1 MPDDKNPQLPLD
13 GGTPPREGSLI
24 SINIE
29 EEMRRSYL
37 DYSMSVIIGRAL
49 PDARDGLKPVHRRVL
64 YAMSEMGL
72 EYNKKYTKCAKV
84 VGQAMGVYHPHGDS
98 AIYDT
103 LVRMAQPFS
112 LRYPLVDG
120 QGNFGSVDGDPPAA
134 MRYTECRMA
143 RIAGELL
150 ADIDM
155 ETVDFVPN
163 YDESTT
169 EPSVLPTRIPNLI
182 VNGSSGIAV
191 GMATNIPPHNLTEV
205 VNATIELV
213 KNPKAGLIE
222 ILQHVQGPDFPT
234 GGFLYGKSGIVN
246 AYKTGRGRFMM
257 RAKVATENLTKEKVA
272 IIVTEIPY
280 QVNKS
285 KLIERIAE
293 LVTEKIIDEISD
305 VRDESD
311 RDGMRIVIELKRAA
325 QPEIVLNQ
333 LYKHTQMQESFS
345 MIFLAVLNGQ
355 PKEFPLDGAIRA
367 FIDHRIDVVQRRTA
381 YLLRKAR
388 EREHILE
395 GYKIAL
401 DNLDTV
407 IKIIRGS
414 GSRAEARENLYAWG
428 KGTDI
433 VVNLDRERLPGEER
447 GLSLKQVDAILELQ
461 LYRLTQLSVDEILK
475 ELAEI
480 REKIAEYESILASDK
495 KLRNVIIKELEAVRD
510 KYGDARRTQI
520 IDESAELQL
529 EDLIA
534 DEQVAVTVSHQGYLK
549 RTPISIYRQQRRGG
563 TGRTGMKTREEDFV
577 SQLIIDST
585 HAFLLC
591 FTNTGRVYWL
601 KVYEVPDV
609 GAAGK
614 GKSMQS
620 LLNLQP
626 GENVRAILPVR
637 DLEEEGKFIF
647 FATRNGVVK
656 KTPLKDFSNVMSRGI
671 IAIAIDENDDLISAG
686 LTNGKQ
692 TIFLGTRDGM
702 AIRFDEEYDPERS
715 GIGLRPMG
723 RNAAGNRGISLK
735 KGDYVIGAAI
745 TDSDATRDTERDECA
760 KKLNL
765 TKKLG
770 ELRSA
775 LEQAK
780 ENLQKAR
787 EELRAAPKETDPLTA
802 AVKTA
807 EKRRDDAEKALKDFD
822 EKLCVSKSL
831 ILTVTENGFGKRTDV
846 DEYRLTARGAQGV
859 NNLKATPKV
868 GKSASILLVNETS
881 ELVVISQWGKI
892 IRIDTKTVRAA
903 GRATQ
908 GVRLLN
914 LEDDDKVAAAVIIP
928 PDEMNGKE
936 DEQGSL
942 IQ

>member
-1 MPDDKNPQLPLD
+1 
-13 GGTPPREGSLI
+13 
-24 SINIE
+24 
-29 EEMRRSYL
+29 
-37 DYSMSVIIGRAL
+37 
-49 PDARDGLKPVHRRVL
+49 
-64 YAMSEMGL
+64 
-72 EYNKKYTKCAKV
+72 
-84 VGQAMGVYHPHGDS
+84 
-98 AIYDT
+98 
-103 LVRMAQPFS
+103 
-112 LRYPLVDG
+112 
-120 QGNFGSVDGDPPAA
+120 
-134 MRYTECRMA
+134 
-143 RIAGELL
+143 
-150 ADIDM
+150 
-155 ETVDFVPN
+155 
-163 YDESTT
+163 
-169 EPSVLPTRIPNLI
+169 
-182 VNGSSGIAV
+182 
-191 GMATNIPPHNLTEV
+191 
-205 VNATIELV
+205 
-213 KNPKAGLIE
+213 
-222 ILQHVQGPDFPT
+222 
-234 GGFLYGKSGIVN
+234 
-246 AYKTGRGRFMM
+246 
-257 RAKVATENLTKEKVA
+257 
-272 IIVTEIPY
+272 
-280 QVNKS
+280 
-285 KLIERIAE
+285 
-293 LVTEKIIDEISD
+293 
-305 VRDESD
+305 
-311 RDGMRIVIELKRAA
+311 
-325 QPEIVLNQ
+325 
-333 LYKHTQMQESFS
+333 MQESFS

-355 PKEFPLDGAIRA
+355 PREFPLDAAIRA

-414 GSRAEARENLYAWG
+414 NSRAEARENLYAWG
-428 KGTDI
+428 KGTEI
-433 VVNLDRERLPGEER
+433 VVNLNRERLASEER
-447 GLSLKQVDAILELQ
+447 GLSLKQVDNILELQ

-475 ELAEI
+475 ELQQKRDE
-480 REKIAEYESILASDK
+480 IAEYQSILASDK
-495 KLRNVIIKELEAVRD
+495 KLRNVIIKELEKVRD
-510 KYGDARRTQI
+510 QYGDARRTQI
-520 IDESAELQL
+520 VDESAELQL

-585 HAFLLC
+585 HAYLLC
-591 FTNTGRVYWL
+591 FTNTGRVYWI

-671 IAIAIDENDDLISAG
+671 IAIAIEKDDDLISAG

-692 TIFLGTRDGM
+692 TIFLGTREGM
-702 AIRFDEEYDPERS
+702 AIRFDEEYDPERN
-715 GIGLRPMG
+715 GVGLRPMG

-745 TDSDATRDTERDECA
+745 TDSDATRDKERDECA
-760 KKLNL
+760 SKLNL
-765 TKKLG
+765 TKKLT
-770 ELRSA
+770 ELRAA
-775 LEQAK
+775 LDQAK
-780 ENLQKAR
+780 AKLQKAR
-787 EELRAAPKETDPLTA
+787 DDQRTSPKDDESLNA

-807 EKRRDDAEKALKDFD
+807 EKRRDDAEKDLKEFD
-822 EKLCVSKSL
+822 VKLCVSKSL

-914 LEDDDKVAAAVIIP
+914 LEEDDKVAAAVIIP
-928 PDEMNGKE
+928 PDEVNGKE
-936 DEQGSL
+936 DDQGTL